1 MNKLVNIYP
10 SMPIT
15 SLRIPLRTRVT
26 NITMD
31 CESIRK
37 CIIANAI
44 VEEVLEDNS
53 VIRLNLSN
61 YNKNNNPTNVSRKS
75 EKHIHKSTEKNIE
88 TIKIIDTEKSKN
100 KIEEKHDNTKKEDI
114 KLSTHEVKVDEATI
128 ISAEE
133 PKTDLSDNEAVKGS
147 ESKAQPDKNQ
157 NVSNKQQNA
166 KKEEVKKVRPN
177 NNK

>member
-15 SLRIPLRTRVT
+15 SLKIPLRTRVT
-26 NITMD
+26 NIRMD

-44 VEEVLEDNS
+44 VEEVLDDNS

-61 YNKNNNPTNVSRKS
+61 YNKNNNPTHVVRKS
-75 EKHIHKSTEKNIE
+75 EKHVFKAPEKNIE
-88 TIKIIDTEKSKN
+88 AVKNINTNKSKV
-100 KIEEKHDNTKKEDI
+100 EEKHDNAKKEV

-128 ISAEE
+128 ISAEDV
-133 PKTDLSDNEAVKGS
+133 KTDLSAKEQS
-147 ESKAQPDKNQ
+147 EVTEEKVQSDKNQ
-157 NVSNKQQNA
+157 NVNNKQQNA

>member
-15 SLRIPLRTRVT
+15 SLKIPLRTRVT
-26 NITMD
+26 NIRMD
-31 CESIRK
+31 YESIRK

-44 VEEVLEDNS
+44 VEEVLDDNS

-61 YNKNNNPTNVSRKS
+61 YNKNNNPTHVVRKS
-75 EKHIHKSTEKNIE
+75 EKHVFKAPEKNIE
-88 TIKIIDTEKSKN
+88 AVKNINTNKN
-100 KIEEKHDNTKKEDI
+100 KVEEKHDNAKKEV
-114 KLSTHEVKVDEATI
+114 KLSTHGEKVDEATI
-128 ISAEE
+128 ISAEDA
-133 PKTDLSDNEAVKGS
+133 KIDLSAKEQS
-147 ESKAQPDKNQ
+147 EVAEEKVQPDKNQ
-157 NVSNKQQNA
+157 NVNNKQQNT

>member
-26 NITMD
+26 NIRMD

-44 VEEVLEDNS
+44 VEEVLDDNS

-61 YNKNNNPTNVSRKS
+61 YNKNKV
-75 EKHIHKSTEKNIE
+75 
-88 TIKIIDTEKSKN
+88 
-100 KIEEKHDNTKKEDI
+100 EEKHDNAKKEG

-128 ISAEE
+128 ISAEDA
-133 PKTDLSDNEAVKGS
+133 KTDLSAKEQS
-147 ESKAQPDKNQ
+147 EVTEEKVQSDKNQ
-157 NVSNKQQNA
+157 NVNNKQQNA

>member
-61 YNKNNNPTNVSRKS
+61 YNKNNNLTNVSRKS
-75 EKHIHKSTEKNIE
+75 
-88 TIKIIDTEKSKN
+88 
-100 KIEEKHDNTKKEDI
+100 
-114 KLSTHEVKVDEATI
+114 
-128 ISAEE
+128 
-133 PKTDLSDNEAVKGS
+133 
-147 ESKAQPDKNQ
+147 
-157 NVSNKQQNA
+157 
-166 KKEEVKKVRPN
+166 
-177 NNK
+177 

>member
-15 SLRIPLRTRVT
+15 SLKIPLRTRVT
-26 NITMD
+26 NIRMD

-44 VEEVLEDNS
+44 VEEVLDDNS

-61 YNKNNNPTNVSRKS
+61 YNKNNNPTHVVRKS
-75 EKHIHKSTEKNIE
+75 EKHVFKAPEKNIE
-88 TIKIIDTEKSKN
+88 AVKNINTNKSKV
-100 KIEEKHDNTKKEDI
+100 EEKHDNAKKEV

-128 ISAEE
+128 ISAEDA
-133 PKTDLSDNEAVKGS
+133 KTDLSAKEQS
-147 ESKAQPDKNQ
+147 EVTEEKVQSDKNQ
-157 NVSNKQQNA
+157 NVNNKQQNA

>member
-15 SLRIPLRTRVT
+15 SLKIPLRTRVT
-26 NITMD
+26 NIRMD

-44 VEEVLEDNS
+44 VEEVLDDNS

-61 YNKNNNPTNVSRKS
+61 YNKNNNSTHVVRKS
-75 EKHIHKSTEKNIE
+75 EKHVFKAPEKNIE
-88 TIKIIDTEKSKN
+88 AVKNINTNKN
-100 KIEEKHDNTKKEDI
+100 KVEEKHDNAKKEV

-128 ISAEE
+128 ISAEDA
-133 PKTDLSDNEAVKGS
+133 KTDLSAKEQAEVAEEKVQS
-147 ESKAQPDKNQ
+147 DKNQ
-157 NVSNKQQNA
+157 NVNNKQQNA